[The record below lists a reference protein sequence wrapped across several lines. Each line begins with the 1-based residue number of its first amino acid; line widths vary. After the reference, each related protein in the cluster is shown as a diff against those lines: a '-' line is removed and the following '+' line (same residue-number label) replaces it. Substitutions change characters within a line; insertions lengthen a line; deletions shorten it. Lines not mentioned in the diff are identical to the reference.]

1 MPLAPGIRVGPYE
14 ILSRIGAGG
23 MGEVWKAHDPRLNRT
38 VAIKTAQEHF
48 SDRFDREARA
58 IAALNHPHIC
68 QLYDVGPDYL
78 VMEYIEGEPLAGP
91 LPLDRVLEYATQ
103 ICAALDAAHR
113 KGIAHRDLKPGNV
126 LVGKSGIKVLD
137 FGLART
143 DMMSGANDG
152 GATLTQALT
161 QPGAIVG
168 TLQYMAPE
176 QLQAQHTDT
185 RADIFSFGCVLY
197 EMLTGKRAF
206 DGPSA
211 ASVIASILERPTP
224 AIAGVAPSSLGWVL
238 GLCLAKDPDKRWQS
252 IADVRAAL
260 EHVADAAPEVSQRQP
275 MPSSRRAW
283 IVAGVFALIA
293 VAACALYLRRADS
306 SAPELQL
313 DIATPPT
320 TSPASLA
327 LSPDGRRIAYVA
339 TVDGVSRLWVRALDS
354 TSVQPIPGSEDALN
368 PFWSPDGRSLGFVVG
383 LELRSV
389 ELAGG
394 QPQVIASVAPF
405 AEASWSADNAILY
418 AWGAQP
424 LMRTSPTGRQS
435 SPATAL
441 ASGQRVHRVP
451 RFLPGGMKFLFFTN
465 GSEPALW
472 LGSLGGAAPRRIAP
486 VTPGT
491 DSAAEYV
498 EPGWLIRVRQ
508 NSLVAQRFDPA
519 RGDLSGESI
528 KLASGV
534 GVDSDSEAG
543 AFSVSA
549 SGEIAWRAG
558 EAAGRQLI
566 WFDRNG
572 RNLGALGPADELVLN
587 PEISPDKQRV
597 AVTRGRLAMSDI
609 WIEEGLR
616 STRFTT
622 DPADDRIE
630 IWSPDGKQVVFASDR
645 TGTMN
650 LYRKTADGLG
660 KEELLLQSNE
670 WNLPNSW
677 SPDGRF
683 ILYESRHSNGDL
695 MVLPLTGERK
705 PFPFLNTPFKEEMGA
720 FSPDGK
726 WVAYDSDESGRF
738 EVYVRPFP
746 GPGAAWQVSTGGGN
760 SPRWRAD
767 GGELY
772 FMAPDST
779 LMAAPVTAHGSAF
792 AAGKPQALFRTHSFF
807 APSKQQ
813 YDVSRDG
820 RFLVVTQLEDTSA
833 EPIHI
838 LLNWKLAEK

>member
-1 MPLAPGIRVGPYE
+1 MPLAPGTQVGPYK
-14 ILSRIGAGG
+14 ILSRISAGG

-48 SDRFDREARA
+48 SDRFEREARA

-91 LPLDRVLEYATQ
+91 LPLDRALEYASQ
-103 ICAALDAAHR
+103 ICGALEAAHR
-113 KGIAHRDLKPGNV
+113 KGIAHRDLKPGNI
-126 LVGKSGIKVLD
+126 LVTKTGIKVLD
-137 FGLART
+137 FGLARI
-143 DMMSGANDG
+143 DAVSAADGG

-161 QPGAIVG
+161 QQGVIVG

-176 QLQAQHTDT
+176 QLQAQPTDT

-206 DGPSA
+206 DEPSA
-211 ASVIASILERPTP
+211 ASIIASILERPAPT
-224 AIAGVAPSSLGWVL
+224 IAGIAPSSLGWVL
-238 GLCLAKDPDKRWQS
+238 RLCLAKDPDKRWQS

-260 EHVADAAPEVSQRQP
+260 EHLADAEISQRQP
-275 MPSSRRAW
+275 LPSSGLAW
-283 IVAGVFALIA
+283 IVAGIFALVA
-293 VAACALYLRRADS
+293 VTTSALYLRSGNRT
-306 SAPELQL
+306 APELRL
-313 DIATPPT
+313 DVATPPT
-320 TSPASLA
+320 TSPTSIA

-368 PFWSPDGRSLGFVVG
+368 PFWSPDGRSLGFVAA
-383 LELRSV
+383 LELKRV

-405 AEASWSADNAILY
+405 AQASWGAGDAILF
-418 AWGAQP
+418 ASGALP
-424 LMRTSPTGRQS
+424 LMRTSPTGQQS
-435 SPATAL
+435 SKAATL

-451 RFLPGGMKFLFFTN
+451 RFLPGSKEFLFLTN

-472 LGSLGGAAPRRIAP
+472 LGSLGGTPPRRIAA

-491 DSAAEYV
+491 DSGAEYV

-508 NSLVAQRFDPA
+508 NSLVAQRFDLG
-519 RGDLSGESI
+519 RGDLSGEPI
-528 KLASGV
+528 TLASGV

-549 SGEIAWRAG
+549 SGVIAWRAG
-558 EAAGRQLI
+558 EGARRQLI
-566 WFDRNG
+566 WFDRSG
-572 RNLGALGPADELVLN
+572 RNLAGFGPADALVLN
-587 PEISPDKQRV
+587 PEISPDNQRV
-597 AVTRGRLAMSDI
+597 AMTRGRLAMADI
-609 WIEEGLR
+609 WIGEGLR

-645 TGTMN
+645 TGTMD

-660 KEELLLQSNE
+660 EEEVLLQSNE
-670 WNLPNSW
+670 FKIPNSW

-683 ILYESRHSNGDL
+683 ILYDSRQNNGDL
-695 MVLPLTGERK
+695 MVLPVTGERK
-705 PFPFLNTPFKEEMGA
+705 PFPFLSTPFKEEMGE

-746 GPGAAWQVSTGGGN
+746 GPGAAWQVSTSGGN

-767 GGELY
+767 GKELY
-772 FMAPDST
+772 FMAPDSN
-779 LMAAPVTAHGSAF
+779 LMAAPITTHGSAF
-792 AAGKPQALFRTHSFF
+792 AAGKPEALFRTHSIFV
-807 APSKQQ
+807 PSKQQ

-820 RFLVVTQLEDTSA
+820 RFLFVTQLEDISA

-838 LLNWKLAEK
+838 LLNWKPAEK

>member
-1 MPLAPGIRVGPYE
+1 MPLAPGTRVGPYE

-23 MGEVWKAHDPRLNRT
+23 MGEVWKAHDARLNRT
-38 VAIKTAQEHF
+38 VAIKTVHEHF
-48 SDRFDREARA
+48 SDRFEPEARA
-58 IAALNHPHIC
+58 IAALNHPNIC

-78 VMEYIEGEPLAGP
+78 VMEYIEGQPLAGP
-91 LPLDRVLEYATQ
+91 LPLDRVLEYSAQ

-113 KGIAHRDLKPGNV
+113 KGIVHRDLKPANV

-143 DMMSGANDG
+143 DIVSGDNDG

-161 QPGAIVG
+161 QRGAILG

-176 QLQAQHTDT
+176 QLQGQHADT

-211 ASVIASILERPTP
+211 ATVIASILERPNPTV
-224 AIAGVAPSSLGWVL
+224 AGVAPSSLGWIL

-260 EHVADAAPEVSQRQP
+260 EHVADATPGVAQRQP
-275 MPSSRRAW
+275 MLSSRLAW
-283 IVAGVFALIA
+283 IVAGVLALIA
-293 VAACALYLRRADS
+293 VAASALYLRRADR

-339 TVDGVSRLWVRALDS
+339 TVDGVSRLWVRELDS
-354 TSVQPIPGSEDALN
+354 RSVQPIPGSEDALN

-383 LELRSV
+383 LELKRV

-418 AWGAQP
+418 AWGTQP
-424 LMRTSPTGRQS
+424 LMRTSPTGSQPS
-435 SPATAL
+435 LATAL

-451 RFLPGGMKFLFFTN
+451 RFLPDGTKFLFLAN

-472 LGSLGGAAPRRIAP
+472 LGSLGGAAPHRITP

-508 NSLVAQRFDPA
+508 NNLVAQRFNPGL
-519 RGDLSGESI
+519 GDLGGESL

-534 GVDSDSEAG
+534 GVDPDSEAG
-543 AFSVSA
+543 AFSVAA

-558 EAAGRQLI
+558 EAARRQLI

-572 RNLGALGPADELVLN
+572 RNLGTFGPADGLVLN
-587 PEISPDKQRV
+587 PEISPDNRHV
-597 AVTRGRLAMSDI
+597 AMTRGRLAMSDI
-609 WIEEGLR
+609 WIEEGVR

-622 DPADDRIE
+622 DPADERAE

-660 KEELLLQSNE
+660 KEELLLESNE
-670 WNLPNSW
+670 FKFPNSW

-683 ILYESRHSNGDL
+683 ILYESRQSSGDL
-695 MVLPLTGERK
+695 MVLPLYGERK
-705 PFPFLNTPFKEEMGA
+705 PFPFLNTPFKEEMGT

-738 EVYVRPFP
+738 EVYVRPLP
-746 GPGAAWQVSTGGGN
+746 GPGVAWQVSTDGGN

-767 GGELY
+767 GRELY

-820 RFLVVTQLEDTSA
+820 RFLILTRLEDTSA

-838 LLNWKLAEK
+838 LLNWKAAEK